1 MCTLG
6 VSVTGVLGRSS
17 SFSEFTGYVSFF
29 FAYRLQP
36 PTSLLQSLFL
46 YLLLPADLIRT
57 EKVEID

>member
-6 VSVTGVLGRSS
+6 VSVTGVLDRSS
-17 SFSEFTGYVSFF
+17 SFSEFTGYDSF

-57 EKVEID
+57 KK